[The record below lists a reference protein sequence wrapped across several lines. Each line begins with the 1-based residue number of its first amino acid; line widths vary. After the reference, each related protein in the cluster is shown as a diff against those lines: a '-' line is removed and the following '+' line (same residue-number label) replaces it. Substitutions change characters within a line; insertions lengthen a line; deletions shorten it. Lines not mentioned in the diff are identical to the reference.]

1 MKQCIKLSECTYVNL
16 KQVGYFHINDEQIVI
31 SAGGESDFTVEYFKS
46 YPDGKL
52 DGPYYH
58 YVNIQ
63 DFCRIKR
70 QICKYF
76 KIDEPKSDLSEQ
88 SNTIP
93 KEHRLDVSGF

>member
-16 KQVGYFHINDEQIVI
+16 KQVRYFHINDEQIVI
-31 SAGGESDFTVEYFKS
+31 SAGGESDFTVEYSKS

-58 YVNIQ
+58 YVKIQ
-63 DFCRIKR
+63 EFCRIKR

-76 KIDEPKSDLSEQ
+76 KIKEPKRDLSEQ
-88 SNTIP
+88 SNNDP
-93 KEHRLDVSGF
+93 EMRLLDVSGF